1 MVIYWRFV
9 GQPLSHN
16 VNRIWDRSW
25 WAGRS
30 LQTPTIPRST
40 VFAHSYYSRWRSGNV
55 ENIQGRYGNLRYQ
68 NSSDPRET
76 NAAVTMAKIVKTPL
90 SIASHVGLGE
100 LALSWLQY
108 CVANITFATPALFC
122 NEGILFQRQQHLS
135 VPQIKTPTTSIDWVQ
150 YVADFQSCQQ

>member
-1 MVIYWRFV
+1 MDSPSPITSIAFETGPGGLEGAYR
-9 GQPLSHN
+9 P
-16 VNRIWDRSW
+16 
-25 WAGRS
+25 
-30 LQTPTIPRST
+30 PRSHDPLFLHT
-40 VFAHSYYSRWRSGNV
+40 ATIRDGVAGMSKIFKVDAV
-55 ENIQGRYGNLRYQ
+55 ILDIKNLLTRVKRTPAVV
-68 NSSDPRET
+68 NLLL
-76 NAAVTMAKIVKTPL
+76 VTMAKIVKTPL